1 MFGLLGS
8 LTKAAVGVVIETTIA
23 IVADAV
29 TLSGT
34 LTDKNESYT
43 VTSVKKIMDNLS
55 EATES
60 DK

>member
-8 LTKAAVGVVIETTIA
+8 LTKAAVGVVIETPIA

-29 TLSGT
+29 TLRGT
-34 LTDKNESYT
+34 LTDKDESYT
-43 VTSVKKIMDNLS
+43 TTTVKRVMDNLS
-55 EATES
+55 VATEP

>member
-8 LTKAAVGVVIETTIA
+8 LTKAAVGVVIETPIA

-29 TLSGT
+29 TLSGSM
-34 LTDKNESYT
+34 TDRDESYT
-43 VTSVKKIMDNLS
+43 ATSMKKIMENLS
-55 EATES
+55 DATES

>member
-8 LTKAAVGVVIETTIA
+8 LTKAAVGVVVETPIA

-29 TLSGT
+29 TLSGS
-34 LTDKNESYT
+34 LTDRDESYT
-43 VTSVKKIMDNLS
+43 ATSMKKIMENLS
-55 EATES
+55 DATES

>member
-8 LTKAAVGVVIETTIA
+8 LTKAAVGVVVETPIA

-29 TLSGT
+29 TLSGS
-34 LTDKNESYT
+34 LTDRDESYT
-43 VTSVKKIMDNLS
+43 ATSMKKIMDNLS
-55 EATES
+55 TATES